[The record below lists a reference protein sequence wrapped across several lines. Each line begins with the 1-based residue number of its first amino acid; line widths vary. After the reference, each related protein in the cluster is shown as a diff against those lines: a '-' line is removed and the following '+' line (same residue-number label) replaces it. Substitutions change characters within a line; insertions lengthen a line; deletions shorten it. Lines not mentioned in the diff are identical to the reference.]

1 MDPVQSAE
9 QRIRDLVNSPR
20 RAHLLRQDSN
30 RWFKLCSSMDA
41 IGDTQLAVRA
51 FLDEPMETRRSDG
64 WSYVIVYGVLQVLYV
79 QQDAARTLAECLGL
93 RFELPEE
100 LAAIRDARNASIGHP
115 TNYRRASSTA
125 ISRMSLSPDGFQM
138 LVFKSGHRPEFRN
151 VGVRAAAEQQTM
163 VMADLLTRAAEHLV
177 NEELEHRQKFR
188 ERPLSGAL
196 PHTLG
201 YMLEKIGEG
210 LRDGAS
216 IPFALAGI
224 DSVRAALGSFR
235 ALLDERGIGG
245 AYEDSVGDVLSSLDF
260 VLERLSGRLNGGLR
274 DWVELDGEVYWYY
287 LHGKLDELRH
297 LAQEIDDDYA
307 SDGV

>member
-9 QRIRDLVNSPR
+9 HRIRDLVNSPR
-20 RAHLLRQDSN
+20 RSHLLRQDSD

-51 FLDEPMETRRSDG
+51 FLDEAEEKRRSDG

-79 QQDAARTLAECLGL
+79 QQDAARTLAECLSVP
-93 RFELPEE
+93 FELPEE

-138 LVFKSGHRPEFRN
+138 LVFRSAHRPEFRS
-151 VGVRAAAEQQTM
+151 VRVRAAAEQQTTL
-163 VMADLLTRAAEHLV
+163 MADLLTRAAEHLV
-177 NEELEHRQKFR
+177 NEELEHRRKFR
-188 ERPLSGAL
+188 DRPLRSTL

-210 LRDGAS
+210 LRDNAS
-216 IPFALAGI
+216 VPFALGGV
-224 DSVRAALGSFR
+224 DSVRAALTALR
-235 ALLDERGIGG
+235 ASLEERGIGG
-245 AYEDSVGDVLSSLDF
+245 AYEDSVGDVLSALDF
-260 VLERLSGRLNGGLR
+260 VLERLSSRLNGGMP
-274 DWVELDGEVYWYY
+274 DWLELDGDVYWYY

-307 SDGV
+307 